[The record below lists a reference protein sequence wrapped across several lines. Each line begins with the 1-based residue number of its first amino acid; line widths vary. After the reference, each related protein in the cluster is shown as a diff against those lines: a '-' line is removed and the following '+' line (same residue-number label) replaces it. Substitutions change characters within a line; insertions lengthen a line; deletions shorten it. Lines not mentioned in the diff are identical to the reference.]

1 MNEYNT
7 NKHDLILKE
16 YGRNVQKLVD
26 FVVTVEDREKRNT
39 YARTL
44 VELMR
49 QINPAMK
56 DAQDYSQKLWDDLYI
71 MSGFKLDVDSQYP
84 MPAIE
89 SIGKKPKKLNY
100 TSNNIRYKHYGRNI
114 EMLIEKA
121 SAMEVGEE
129 KDAFIFY
136 IARLMKSFYTTWN
149 KDNIEDAVIVQ
160 HIKEI
165 SKGSIIIEPDQIRG
179 EGIFEASSKEK
190 ERERGERAPGGERND
205 RKKNFKKSNKLN
217 DHKRRKN

>member
-7 NKHDLILKE
+7 NKQDLILKE

-26 FVVTVEDREKRNT
+26 FVVTVDDKDKRTT

-71 MSGFKLDVDSQYP
+71 MSKFKLDVDSPYP
-84 MPAIE
+84 MPAIDAL
-89 SIGKKPKKLNY
+89 GKKPQKLNY
-100 TSNNIRYKHYGRNI
+100 TSNTIRYKHYGRNI
-114 EMLIEKA
+114 EILIEKA
-121 SAMEVGEE
+121 ISMDSGEE

-165 SKGSIIIEPDQIRG
+165 SKGKILIEPDMIRG
-179 EGIFEASSKEK
+179 EGIFEASAKEK

-205 RKKNFKKSNKLN
+205 RNKNFKKGKKIN

>member
-1 MNEYNT
+1 
-7 NKHDLILKE
+7 
-16 YGRNVQKLVD
+16 
-26 FVVTVEDREKRNT
+26 
-39 YARTL
+39 
-44 VELMR
+44 LMR

-84 MPAIE
+84 MPSIDA
-89 SIGKKPKKLNY
+89 IGKKPQKLNY
-100 TSNNIRYKHYGRNI
+100 TSNVIRYKHYGRNI

-121 SAMEVGEE
+121 SSMEAGEE

-165 SKGSIIIEPDQIRG
+165 SKGSIIIEPEKIRG

-190 ERERGERAPGGERND
+190 ERERGERAPGGDRND

>member
-7 NKHDLILKE
+7 NKQDVILKE

-26 FVVTVEDREKRNT
+26 FVVTVEDREKRSN

-49 QINPAMK
+49 QINPAMR

-71 MSGFKLDVDSQYP
+71 MSGFKLDVDAPYP
-84 MPAIE
+84 MPPKDA
-89 SIGKKPKKLNY
+89 IGKKPQRLIYN
-100 TSNNIRYKHYGRNI
+100 SNTIRYKHYGRNI

-121 SAMEVGEE
+121 GKMENPEE
-129 KDAFIFY
+129 KDAFITY
-136 IARLMKSFYTTWN
+136 IARLMRSFYTTWN
-149 KDNIEDAVIVQ
+149 KDNIEDSVIVQ

-165 SKGSIIIEPDQIRG
+165 SKGNLNVDPEKIRG
-179 EGIFEASSKEK
+179 DGLFEASSREK
-190 ERERGERAPGGERND
+190 ERERGERASGGDKN
-205 RKKNFKKSNKLN
+205 KNFKNKNKRPN
-217 DHKRRKN
+217 DHKRRKTN

>member
-7 NKHDLILKE
+7 NKQDVILKE

-26 FVVTVEDREKRNT
+26 FVVTVEDREKRTT

-49 QINPAMK
+49 QINPQMK
-56 DAQDYSQKLWDDLYI
+56 DAQDYSAKLWDDLYI
-71 MSGFKLDVDSQYP
+71 MSGFRLDVEAPYP
-84 MPAIE
+84 MPAKDA
-89 SIGKKPKKLNY
+89 IGKKPQRMTYN
-100 TSNNIRYKHYGRNI
+100 SNTIRYKHYGRNI

-121 SAMEVGEE
+121 GNLENQEE

-136 IARLMKSFYTTWN
+136 ISRLMKSFYTTWN

-160 HIKEI
+160 HIREI
-165 SKGSIIIEPDQIRG
+165 SKGRINVEPEKIRG
-179 EGIFEASSKEK
+179 DGLFEASSKEK
-190 ERERGERAPGGERND
+190 ERERGERAPAGDKN
-205 RKKNFKKSNKLN
+205 KNFKNKNKRPN
-217 DHKRRKN
+217 DHKRRNKN